1 MHNSDDQNV
10 LGEEEGKEVQ
20 RQEEEEEAEEAEE
33 AAEAAEVRRTGGG
46 KRNIKIEGPNSH
58 QPFLRIW
65 NLLWA

>member
-20 RQEEEEEAEEAEE
+20 RQEEEEEEAEEAEEAAE

-46 KRNIKIEGPNSH
+46 ERNIKIEGPNSH
-58 QPFLRIW
+58 QPFLRI
-65 NLLWA
+65 

>member
-58 QPFLRIW
+58 QPFLRI
-65 NLLWA
+65 